1 MEVCVMAYTTPQ
13 TCSVF
18 VRDAANPPSS
28 TVRGTTPEKKPQR
41 H

>member
-1 MEVCVMAYTTPQ
+1 MEYTTPQ

-28 TVRGTTPEKKPQR
+28 TVRGTTPEKNPETLKLTR
-41 H
+41 